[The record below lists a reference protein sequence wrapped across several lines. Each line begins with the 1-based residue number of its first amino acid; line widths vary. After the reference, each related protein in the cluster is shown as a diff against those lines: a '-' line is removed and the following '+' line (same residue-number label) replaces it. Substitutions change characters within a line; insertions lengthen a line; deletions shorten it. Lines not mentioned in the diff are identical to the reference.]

1 MADGMDDP
9 GLFGRSSGGFARGTA
24 SGRGRGGIQP
34 EAVPARATRSRAARN
49 GFVVFGNAVIWFLFL
64 AIFCAAGS
72 AIYGSRLYEAKGPLT
87 EEKTVLIAKGSD
99 IADTLQRQSV
109 IDNTFLFSNA
119 TWALGKSKL
128 LRAGE
133 YKFKVGISMHEVVDI
148 LVEGKGIQ
156 HSITIPEGLTS
167 QMIIDRVSQD
177 DVLLGEAPPPPREG
191 SLLPDTYLFER
202 GTTRAQMVKMMQDA
216 QTKLLQKIWE
226 GRNKSLPLKS
236 PSELVT
242 LASIVEKETG
252 EAEERPHVASVFVN
266 RLLKNMRLQ
275 SDPTVIYGIAG
286 GKGKLDRSILKTD
299 LEQSTPYNTYV
310 IPGLPPGP
318 IANPGRAAMEAAASP
333 LQTKDLYFVADG
345 SGGHAF
351 AETLEQHN
359 KNVALWRKAEQAK
372 QTPGD
377 ATPDSAAPNT
387 PPATTDAVPGAP
399 AVPGTPAVPAVP
411 VPGAATDPA
420 APGTPAAKCKNKK
433 KCFIDPVE
441 GTKRDPLQNKNFGLD
456 SPQTLPKTQ

>member
-64 AIFCAAGS
+64 GIFCAAGS

-128 LRAGE
+128 LKAGE

-177 DVLLGEAPPPPREG
+177 DVLVGEAPPPPREG

-202 GTTRAQMVKMMQDA
+202 GTSRAQMVARMQAA
-216 QTKLLQKIWE
+216 QKQLLDEVWKA
-226 GRNKSLPLKS
+226 RSPNLPLKS

-318 IANPGRAAMEAAASP
+318 IANPGRAAMQAVASP

-377 ATPDSAAPNT
+377 ATPDPAAPNT
-387 PPATTDAVPGAP
+387 PPATPDA
-399 AVPGTPAVPAVP
+399 TPAVPVVP
-411 VPGAATDPA
+411 AAPAPAAGADPA
-420 APGTPAAKCKNKK
+420 APGTPPAKCKNKK

-441 GTKRDPLQNKNFGLD
+441 GTKRDPLQNKTFGLD